1 MIMPK
6 NMRSPMESRVIEWVT
21 AGISRVFVYANNYHS
36 WAIGLRAKIDTGADR
51 CSIDDMLAQALGL
64 ELTSSVTVKNANGR
78 ERRNVYNATIK
89 FEGEKY
95 EVSLTGSDRNELEC
109 PILLGRDLL
118 KEICLTE
125 EE

>member
-1 MIMPK
+1 MDK
-6 NMRSPMESRVIEWVT
+6 RVVEWVT
-21 AGISRVFVYANNYHS
+21 AGVSRVFVYANNYYG
-36 WAIGLRAKIDTGADR
+36 WAVSLRAKIDTGADG

-64 ELTSSVTVKNANGR
+64 EMTGSVIVKSASGK
-78 ERRNVYNATIK
+78 ERRNVYLATIK

-95 EVSLTGSDRNELEC
+95 EVTLNGSDRNNLEC
-109 PILLGRDLL
+109 PVLLGRDLL

>member
-1 MIMPK
+1 MRK
-6 NMRSPMESRVIEWVT
+6 NTKSHMDKRVVEWVT
-21 AGISRVFVYANNYHS
+21 AGVSRIFVYANNYYD

-51 CSIDDMLAQALGL
+51 CSIDDVLAQALGL
-64 ELTSSVTVKNANGR
+64 EKTGSVIVKSASGK
-78 ERRNVYNATIK
+78 ERRNVYLATIK

-95 EVSLTGSDRNELEC
+95 EVTLNGSDRNNLEC
-109 PILLGRDLL
+109 PVLLGRDLL

>member
-1 MIMPK
+1 ML
-6 NMRSPMESRVIEWVT
+6 NMKSPMDKRVVEWVT
-21 AGISRVFVYANNYHS
+21 AGVSRVFVYANNYYG

-64 ELTSSVTVKNANGR
+64 ASVSTVIVKSANGK
-78 ERRNVYNATIK
+78 ERRNIYSAVIK

-95 EVSLTGSDRNELEC
+95 EVTLTGSDRNELEC

-118 KEICLTE
+118 KEICLSE